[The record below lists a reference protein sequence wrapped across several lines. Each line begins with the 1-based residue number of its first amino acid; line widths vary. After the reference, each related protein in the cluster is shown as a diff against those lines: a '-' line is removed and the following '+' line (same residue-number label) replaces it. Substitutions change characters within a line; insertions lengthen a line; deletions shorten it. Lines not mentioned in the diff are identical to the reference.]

1 MKVLVGLG
9 NPGEQY
15 AETPHNLGFKAIDA
29 LAAELGVEWKTE
41 KKFKALVAKALWKG
55 ETLWLVK
62 PQTYMN
68 LSGECVAPFLKYYGA
83 TARDLLVLSD
93 DCDLPAG
100 RLRIRG
106 SGSAGGHNGLKNIIA
121 HLGTEAFARIR
132 LGAGRSPDERRGLI
146 DFVLHRFSATEA
158 AVANETAQ
166 LAVKAILCWVDQGL
180 QEAQNRFNAVRTTN
194 PQEQL

>member
-1 MKVLVGLG
+1 MKVFVGLG

-132 LGAGRSPDERRGLI
+132 LGAGRSPDERCGLI

>member
-29 LAAELGVEWKTE
+29 FAEQLGVTWKNE
-41 KKFKALVAKALWKG
+41 KRFKALVAKASRKG
-55 ETLWLVK
+55 ETLWLIK

-83 TARDLLVLSD
+83 TARELLVLSD

-100 RLRIRG
+100 RLRIRP

-132 LGAGRSPDERRGLI
+132 LGAGRTADERRGLI
-146 DFVLHRFSATEA
+146 DFVLHRYSPEEQC
-158 AVANETAQ
+158 VANETAAR
-166 LAVKAILCWVDQGL
+166 AVEAMMCWLDYGM
-180 QEAQNRFNAVRTTN
+180 QEAQNRFNAVRPTN
-194 PQEQL
+194 Q

>member
-29 LAAELGVEWKTE
+29 LAADLGVEWKTE

-146 DFVLHRFSATEA
+146 DFVLHRFTVTEA

-166 LAVKAILCWVDQGL
+166 LAAKAVFCWIDQGL

-194 PQEQL
+194 PQE

>member
-146 DFVLHRFSATEA
+146 DFVLHRFTATEA

-166 LAVKAILCWVDQGL
+166 LAAKAVFCWIDQGL

-194 PQEQL
+194 PQE

>member
-15 AETPHNLGFKAIDA
+15 AETPHNLGFKVIDA

-146 DFVLHRFSATEA
+146 DFVLHRFTVAEA

-166 LAVKAILCWVDQGL
+166 LAAKAVFCWIDQGL

-194 PQEQL
+194 PQE

>member
-146 DFVLHRFSATEA
+146 DFVLHRFTVAEA

-166 LAVKAILCWVDQGL
+166 LAAKAVFCWIDQGL

-194 PQEQL
+194 PQE

>member
-55 ETLWLVK
+55 EPLWLVK

-83 TARDLLVLSD
+83 TACDLLVLSD

-146 DFVLHRFSATEA
+146 DFVLHRFTVAEA

-166 LAVKAILCWVDQGL
+166 LAAKAVFCWIDQGL

-194 PQEQL
+194 PQE

>member
-146 DFVLHRFSATEA
+146 DFVLHRFSVAEA

-166 LAVKAILCWVDQGL
+166 LAAKAVFCWIDQGL

-194 PQEQL
+194 PQE

>member
-29 LAAELGVEWKTE
+29 LAAEFGVEWKTE

-146 DFVLHRFSATEA
+146 DFVLHRFSVAEA

-166 LAVKAILCWVDQGL
+166 LAAKAVFCWIDQGL

-194 PQEQL
+194 PQE

>member
-29 LAAELGVEWKTE
+29 LAADLGVEWKTE

-146 DFVLHRFSATEA
+146 DFVLHRFTVAEA

-166 LAVKAILCWVDQGL
+166 LAAKAVFCWIDQGL

-194 PQEQL
+194 PQE